1 VGGYDE
7 MRIDVGR
14 TSGKRNDRKAD
25 AVAIAVLAGQWIALV
40 QLTDLQH
47 WIIIV
52 APSRIFRVLVYAFI
66 FIAMAIWGLAIW
78 PKIQRTKAWVS
89 WTVGFG
95 ALGWLFLYL
104 SVARNYGRGFSFI
117 YGPLFIGQAMIGV
130 AGLARLMSVDF
141 VRRMK

>member
-1 VGGYDE
+1 

-14 TSGKRNDRKAD
+14 TSGKRSDRTAD
-25 AVAIAVLAGQWIALV
+25 VVAIAVLAGQWIALV

-52 APSRIFRVLVYAFI
+52 APSRISRVLVYAFI

-78 PKIQRTKAWVS
+78 PKIQRAKAWVL

-104 SVARNYGRGFSFI
+104 SVARNYGR
-117 YGPLFIGQAMIGV
+117 
-130 AGLARLMSVDF
+130 
-141 VRRMK
+141 

>member
-1 VGGYDE
+1 
-7 MRIDVGR
+7 MKIDVGSASGEKKNR
-14 TSGKRNDRKAD
+14 TAD
-25 AVAIAVLAGQWIALV
+25 VVGIAVLAGELIAFVQWTAL
-40 QLTDLQH
+40 QR
-47 WIIIV
+47 WIITGV
-52 APSRIFRVLVYAFI
+52 PSPLVRIPVYAFI
-66 FIAMAIWGLAIW
+66 FIAMSIWGLAIW
-78 PKIQRTKAWVS
+78 PKIQRTKAWVL

-95 ALGWLFLYL
+95 ALGWFFLYL